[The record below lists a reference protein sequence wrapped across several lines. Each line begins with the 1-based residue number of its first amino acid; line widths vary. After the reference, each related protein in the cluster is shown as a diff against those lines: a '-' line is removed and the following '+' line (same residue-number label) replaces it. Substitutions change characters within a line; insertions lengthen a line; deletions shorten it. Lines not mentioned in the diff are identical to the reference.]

1 METRKLRQ
9 NQQVGLKTRQTA
21 VQGGVN
27 FVSLCSE
34 PCGCE
39 YGNDSTKDHIVYDG
53 TYHAES
59 GGNGARLAHR
69 DDAVEP
75 SALLGGAN

>member
-1 METRKLRQ
+1 MAR
-9 NQQVGLKTRQTA
+9 V
-21 VQGGVN
+21 GVN

-39 YGNDSTKDHIVYDG
+39 YGNDSMKDHIVYDG

-59 GGNGARLAHR
+59 GGNGARLANIMISDKAEGAR
-69 DDAVEP
+69 F
-75 SALLGGAN
+75 ALIRAESPAPKGHPETRSLK